1 MPKIIKDGAIINN
14 DWQLVSKEQA
24 EQGLP
29 NGKAIIPLAAYL
41 ANIESLNKTETGV
54 WLDGDDDSY
63 QLKGLTDQLPVIAL
77 SFPVFSD
84 GRSYSHAA
92 IIREQLGF
100 TGELRAIGDVL
111 LDQLF
116 YMKRVGFNAFD
127 IREDL
132 DIEKALNYFNTFTT
146 PYQGAFDRK
155 QHLFELRKS

>member
-1 MPKIIKDGAIINN
+1 MPNIIKDGAIVKN
-14 DWQLVSKEQA
+14 DWQLVSKEQT

-29 NGKAIIPLAAYL
+29 TGNVIVPLNYYLTNADTLDKACTA
-41 ANIESLNKTETGV
+41 V
-54 WLDGDDDSY
+54 WLNGDDDSY
-63 QLKGLTDQLPVIAL
+63 QLRDVLPQLPLVAL

-127 IREDL
+127 LREDL
-132 DIEKALNYFNTFTT
+132 SLEKALNYFTTFTT
-146 PYQGAFDRK
+146 PYQGASDRK
-155 QHLFELRKS
+155 QHLFELRQA